1 MKLDARHKAFKTDE
15 VTYLDRKNIN
25 LDRAMLRLFRLLRFN
40 GKQDVRIRRLN
51 VSLPNLVELM
61 TSSAGSRF
69 DGFAA
74 RADIAEAWLRSDL
87 LDFVS
92 RGRPNESVVGP
103 RPFHLNAFKLTEAA
117 AVQDYGASDQ
127 VWAMLH
133 HADPAVLTR
142 LKDFFIRGLDPAL
155 DQYDGATEL
164 DLHTQ
169 AVLNLVDLVSKRSPD
184 SGPSPVPIRPLC
196 MAQAHLLAEDL
207 RRLLAYEDEVP
218 RLVLADYVRTT
229 MGLHLALYM
238 FRLLRLVPATVA
250 SVSAGASEVPCA
262 LGNHATAGAAC
273 PFAGEIVVD
282 LTDDPR
288 SGPGELARRSADDH
302 LGQLGTYVRAIFTIN
317 RLKDFANALDRSPRQ
332 RALAEYLAILGDP
345 PDEFEGF
352 FRARL
357 ADLNAGASIEG
368 EVDPIEEAILD
379 QPVSSLTKLVE
390 LVTRERLPNERKRL
404 IDLLDSLAQKNKPGG
419 FLRQSAGARSPRWFV
434 LGGQLLETLAQIA
447 VIDQSSGTVRSR
459 PMLIDDF
466 LEWLRSRYG
475 FVVYAPAHRT
485 VPPEEFDAWRRNERA
500 FRERLQQVGYFTDL
514 SDAFNSQTIRPRFE
528 IGHD

>member
-1 MKLDARHKAFKTDE
+1 MKLDTKHKAFKTDE

-25 LDRAMLRLFRLLRFN
+25 LDRMMLRLFRLLRFN
-40 GKQDVRIRRLN
+40 GKQDVRIRKLN

-61 TSSAGSRF
+61 TSSPGARF
-69 DGFAA
+69 GGFAA

-87 LDFVS
+87 LDFVN
-92 RGRPNESVVGP
+92 RGRPNEAVVGP

-133 HADPAVLTR
+133 HADPGVLTR
-142 LKDFFIRGLDPAL
+142 LKEFFIRGLDLAL
-155 DQYDGATEL
+155 DQYDGSTEL

-196 MAQAHLLAEDL
+196 MSQAHLLADDL
-207 RRLLAYEDEVP
+207 RRLLAYENEVP
-218 RLVLADYVRTT
+218 RLVLADYVRTAI
-229 MGLHLALYM
+229 GLHLALYAL
-238 FRLLRLVPATVA
+238 RLLRLVPALVETA
-250 SVSAGASEVPCA
+250 RGEATEQCA
-262 LGNHATAGAAC
+262 LGDHGVAGVEC
-273 PFAGEIVVD
+273 PFSAEITVD
-282 LTDDPR
+282 LTDDPN
-288 SGPGELARRSADDH
+288 SGPGSLAKHSADDH
-302 LGQLGTYVRAIFTIN
+302 LAQLNPYVRAIFTIN
-317 RLKDFANALDRSPRQ
+317 RLKDYVSAFDRAPRQ
-332 RALAEYLAILGDP
+332 RALADYLSVLGDP

-352 FRARL
+352 FRTRL
-357 ADLNAGASIEG
+357 ADLNAGAAIEG
-368 EVDPIEEAILD
+368 EVDPIEEAILA
-379 QPVSSLTKLVE
+379 QPASSLEKLVE
-390 LVTRERLPNERKRL
+390 LIARERLPNERKRL
-404 IDLLDSLAQKNKPGG
+404 IDLIDSLAQKNKPGG

-447 VIDQSSGTVRSR
+447 VIDQSSGSVQSK

-466 LEWLRSRYG
+466 VQWLRCRYG
-475 FVVYAPAHRT
+475 FVVYAPAHRA
-485 VPPEEFDAWRRNERA
+485 VPPEEYDAWRANERA

-528 IGHD
+528 VGHG